1 VKGQYLS
8 PPVDDR
14 QIWDIWLSF
23 HNLPTMLAA
32 DEISLFDALADGPLA
47 LGDLARKCHVNAR
60 ALGIVNSLLCALG
73 LLVRRDG
80 RYGLT
85 PVSRNYLVKTSN
97 FYWGALLTGFR
108 QSAPSTEQI
117 IAALAPDAQHL
128 GGENAK
134 GWEAGDIPLDR
145 ARQIAAFMH
154 AHSCAAAIGAA
165 QHAVFADVKRVLDV
179 GGGSGVFPIAM
190 AQRWKHLRG
199 TILDLGTMCEAA
211 MHYVLAGEVAD
222 RVDTVPVDMF
232 REPWPTGY
240 DALFFSNVFHDW
252 SDETCLDPARG
263 ADQRQS
269 RWPGERGVLLDPDAV
284 RNAGPPV
291 HPAGIWRAARQGRFC
306 RLRGERN
313 LRLLFARDRAQAL
326 SKAAM
331 LIGTPR
337 ARMAWVRGLGPEVR
351 GLGVVAV

>member
-179 GGGSGVFPIAM
+179 GGGSGVFPIAI

-252 SDETCLDPARG
+252 SDETCLDLARKAFDVLPSGGRIMLHEALINDNLDGPA
-263 ADQRQS
+263 S
-269 RWPGERGVLLDPDAV
+269 
-284 RNAGPPV
+284 
-291 HPAGIWRAARQGRFC
+291 AASFSILMLYGTQGRQFT
-306 RLRGERN
+306 LPEFGE
-313 LRLLFARDRAQAL
+313 LLGKAGFVDCEASATCGYYSLVIAR
-326 SKAAM
+326 K
-331 LIGTPR
+331 P
-337 ARMAWVRGLGPEVR
+337 
-351 GLGVVAV
+351 